1 LKSKFKK
8 EEPIK
13 EDIKEKVEL
22 PLFEMNNADYL
33 KDSLQ
38 IYYASNEGKYITNLR
53 VATIPKLKDYM
64 TRKNIN
70 MSEICEIYAEV
81 SLKARDKYIK
91 EIDEINDDLKT
102 ILDKSYRDIVGK
114 KKKLFESRVKRINK
128 EIPDEYKEELNKMK
142 GGFLFNG
149 LSMNAIGSM
158 PPNVKTLLDK
168 YGDAKISNIKLNK
181 TPVQG
186 AVQFLLNKFSKG
198 GNSFQQELSKLPYD
212 SIYHLQMIFTTDK
225 GRVVLEKNERVNMAE
240 RPKET
245 EILNVPFNSNLT
257 IRQIYDNALKLA
269 GEKLFYSYNASSN
282 NCQNFVI
289 FLLKGSNL
297 LTPQS
302 QEFTKQDTSSLFQKD
317 PRLRKIANSFVKIG
331 SVIDATMQ
339 GGELQIKKRGRPK
352 KYYID

>member
-1 LKSKFKK
+1 MSYTFHSKHK
-8 EEPIK
+8 P
-13 EDIKEKVEL
+13 
-22 PLFEMNNADYL
+22 
-33 KDSLQ
+33 
-38 IYYASNEGKYITNLR
+38 AS
-53 VATIPKLKDYM
+53 KLYF
-64 TRKNIN
+64 
-70 MSEICEIYAEV
+70 
-81 SLKARDKYIK
+81 L
-91 EIDEINDDLKT
+91 NDDNK
-102 ILDKSYRDIVGK
+102 ICSADI
-114 KKKLFESRVKRINK
+114 
-128 EIPDEYKEELNKMK
+128 EIE
-142 GGFLFNG
+142 GGLLFNG
-149 LSMNAIGSM
+149 LLQSKNAIGSM
-158 PPNVKTLLDK
+158 PPNVKSLLDK

-198 GNSFQQELSKLPYD
+198 GNNFQNELSKLPYD

-282 NCQNFVI
+282 NCQNFVL

-302 QEFTKQDTSSLFQKD
+302 QEFTKQNTQALFDKD
-317 PRLRKIANSFVKIG
+317 PRLRKIANTFTKIG
-331 SVIDATMQ
+331 AIVNATMQ

>member
-1 LKSKFKK
+1 MSYTFHSKHK
-8 EEPIK
+8 P
-13 EDIKEKVEL
+13 
-22 PLFEMNNADYL
+22 
-33 KDSLQ
+33 
-38 IYYASNEGKYITNLR
+38 AS
-53 VATIPKLKDYM
+53 KLYF
-64 TRKNIN
+64 
-70 MSEICEIYAEV
+70 
-81 SLKARDKYIK
+81 L
-91 EIDEINDDLKT
+91 NDDNK
-102 ILDKSYRDIVGK
+102 ICSADI
-114 KKKLFESRVKRINK
+114 
-128 EIPDEYKEELNKMK
+128 EIE
-142 GGFLFNG
+142 GGLLFNG
-149 LSMNAIGSM
+149 LLQSKNAIGSM
-158 PPNVKTLLDK
+158 PPNVKSLLDK

-198 GNSFQQELSKLPYD
+198 GNNFQNELSKLPYD

-257 IRQIYDNALKLA
+257 IRQIYDNALKVA

-282 NCQNFVI
+282 NCQNFVL

-331 SVIDATMQ
+331 AVINATMQ
-339 GGELQIKKRGRPK
+339 GGELQITKKGRPK
-352 KYYID
+352 KKDQHVYQGMH